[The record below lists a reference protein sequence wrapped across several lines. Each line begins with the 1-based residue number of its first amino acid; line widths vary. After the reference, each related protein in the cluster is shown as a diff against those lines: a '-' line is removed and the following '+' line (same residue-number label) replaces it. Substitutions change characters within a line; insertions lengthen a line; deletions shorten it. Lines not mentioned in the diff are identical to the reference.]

1 MKKDAALLIVDFQ
14 NDFCAG
20 GTLAVPGAEEIVSRL
35 NEYGMFFSRLGLPIF
50 ASRDWHPRE
59 SRHFRDFG
67 GLWPVHCVQ
76 ETEGAAFHTDL
87 RLPDNTIIISKGI
100 NPKGDDYS
108 CFSAHDE
115 AGTQFTALLEERGIS
130 TLYVGGVATDYCIK
144 ETVLDALRYGF
155 TAVILQDG
163 IRGVDVSEGD
173 SARAIAAMTS
183 AGAENAIFETV
194 IKELSEERR

>member
-1 MKKDAALLIVDFQ
+1 MKIDAALLIVDFQ
-14 NDFCAG
+14 KDFCAG
-20 GTLAVPGAEEIVSRL
+20 GTLAVPGAEEIISRL
-35 NEYGMFFSRLGLPIF
+35 NEYGMFFNRLGLPIF
-50 ASRDWHPRE
+50 ASRDWHPHR
-59 SRHFRDFG
+59 SKHFRDFG

-76 ETEGAAFHTDL
+76 ETEGAAFHEDL

-108 CFSAHDE
+108 CFSAHDDN
-115 AGTQFTALLEERGIS
+115 GIPFTALLEERGIS

-155 TAVILQDG
+155 NAVILQDG

-183 AGAENAIFETV
+183 AGAETATFELV
-194 IKELSEERR
+194 IKELSEERK